1 MRNDKNDVS
10 EEDSGNNMSP
20 SLYARNQEVEVLEWG
35 LLQPFENQ
43 VKTLATQL
51 FFFNPEVAYVK
62 RSEGE

>member
-35 LLQPFENQ
+35 LLQPFEN
-43 VKTLATQL
+43 
-51 FFFNPEVAYVK
+51 
-62 RSEGE
+62 